1 MVKPEKVLVIYFFIN
16 KTVSHLRAEE
26 REILHVPGHVL

>member
-1 MVKPEKVLVIYFFIN
+1 MFLLYKKT